1 MAGRMPLHARVMYA
15 SSSIGGEALTQSR
28 NVLLAYFYVEETGV
42 LSAFAVGAILTIAR
56 LLETVDDG
64 LIGFWSDRTNSRFG
78 RRIPFIVLATPF
90 WALFAFLLFTPPQ
103 SSAAAAGAYLFVV
116 VELYFLFSTL
126 SGGPYEAL
134 LPEIAHDSDERVSIV
149 GIRVYMGLAGG
160 AVGLIC
166 GFLLVDA
173 IGYAGMAATLAVLAV
188 SFRYLGTAG
197 AWPYASKTQEPAEL
211 GLREALSITF
221 RNRYFLYFL
230 PTFALFQLGF
240 QVLLGSL
247 PFLIKVA
254 FDVDEVGRW
263 GAGLSAVALATML
276 VTVPLMTRLSRRTSK
291 RAAYRASLLGAVV
304 LFPLLA
310 FAGFVPG
317 IPPEVQLVGAMV
329 LVGLPVAGN
338 YLFPAPLTADII
350 DYDELETGLR
360 REATYYGAQNFVE
373 KTTSALAPLVL
384 GTLWALGRTADD
396 PLGIRLVGPVA
407 AALVLVGWLAF
418 RRYDLPDD
426 VPADVELRRR
436 FERAAPP
443 RPVASA
449 LERSP

>member
-1 MAGRMPLHARVMYA
+1 MGARMPLHAKLMYA

-28 NVLLAYFYVEETGV
+28 NVLLVYFYVEATDV
-42 LSAFAVGAILTIAR
+42 LSAFAVGAILTLAR

-78 RRIPFIVLATPF
+78 RRIPFIVLATPL

-103 SSAAAAGAYLFVV
+103 SSAVAAGAYLFVV

-134 LPEIAHDSDERVSIV
+134 LPEIAPESDERVSIV

-160 AVGLIC
+160 ALGLVC
-166 GFLLVDA
+166 GFLLVDW
-173 IGYAGMAATLAVLAV
+173 IGYAGMAATLAVLAL
-188 SFRYLGTAG
+188 SFRYLGAAG

-240 QVLLGSL
+240 QVLIGSL
-247 PFLIKVA
+247 PFLIKA
-254 FDVDEVGRW
+254 SFDVEEIGRW
-263 GAGLSAVALATML
+263 GAALSAVALATML
-276 VTVPLMTRLSRRTSK
+276 VTVPVMVRLSRRTSK
-291 RAAYRASLLGAVV
+291 RTAYRVSLLGAIL
-304 LFPLLA
+304 LFPSLA
-310 FAGFVPG
+310 FAGFLPG
-317 IPPEVQLVGAMV
+317 VAPEVQLVVAMV
-329 LVGLPVAGN
+329 VVGLPIAGN

-350 DYDELETGLR
+350 DYDELQTGLR

-373 KTTSALAPLVL
+373 KTTSALSPLVL
-384 GTLWALGRTADD
+384 GILWTLGRTAED

-407 AALVLVGWLAF
+407 AAFVLVGWLAF
-418 RRYDLPDD
+418 RSYDLPDD
-426 VPADVELRRR
+426 VPGA
-436 FERAAPP
+436 AAPG
-443 RPVASA
+443 RDGDGYADAIAEASA
-449 LERSP
+449 SAT

>member
-1 MAGRMPLHARVMYA
+1 MPLHAKLMYA

-28 NVLLAYFYVEETGV
+28 NALLVYFYVEATDV
-42 LSAFAVGAILTIAR
+42 LSAFAVGAILTVAR
-56 LLETVDDG
+56 LLETADDG
-64 LIGFWSDRTNSRFG
+64 LIGFWSDRTHSRFG

-90 WALFAFLLFTPPQ
+90 WALFSFLLFTPPQ

-116 VELYFLFSTL
+116 IELYFLTSTL

-134 LPEIAHDSDERVSIV
+134 LPEIAPESDERVSIV
-149 GIRVYMGLAGG
+149 GIRVYCGLLGG
-160 AVGLIC
+160 AVGLVL
-166 GFLLVDA
+166 GFLLVDLV
-173 IGYAGMAATLAVLAV
+173 GYAGMAATLAILAL
-188 SFRYLGTAG
+188 SFRYLGVAG

-221 RNRYFLYFL
+221 RNRYFLSFL

-247 PFLIKVA
+247 PFLIKA
-254 FDVDEVGRW
+254 SFEIEKVGRW
-263 GAGLSAVALATML
+263 GAGLAAVALATMV

-291 RAAYRASLLGAVV
+291 RTAYRASLLGAVL
-304 LFPLLA
+304 LFPFLA
-310 FAGFVPG
+310 LAGFLPG
-317 IPPEVQLVGAMV
+317 IAPEVQLVVAMV
-329 LVGLPVAGN
+329 VVGLPIAGN

-350 DYDELETGLR
+350 DYDELQTGLR

-384 GTLWALGRTADD
+384 GILWTLGRTAEN

-407 AALVLVGWLAF
+407 AGLVLIGLLAF

-426 VPADVELRRR
+426 VLGDEELRARVSAR
-436 FERAAPP
+436 PAA
-443 RPVASA
+443 
-449 LERSP
+449 

>member
-1 MAGRMPLHARVMYA
+1 MSGRMALHAKLMYA

-28 NVLLAYFYVEETGV
+28 NVLLAYFYVDASSL
-42 LSAFAVGAILTIAR
+42 LSGFAFGAILTVAR

-64 LIGFWSDRTNSRFG
+64 LIGFWSDRTQSRFG

-103 SSAAAAGAYLFVV
+103 SSAAAAGVYLFIV
-116 VELYFLFSTL
+116 VELYFLASTL

-134 LPEIAHDSDERVSIV
+134 LPEIAPESEERVSIV

-160 AVGLIC
+160 AIGLIC

-173 IGYAGMAATLAVLAV
+173 IGYAGMAATLAVVAMSL
-188 SFRYLGTAG
+188 RYVGVAG

-254 FDVDEVGRW
+254 FDIDKVGRW

-276 VTVPLMTRLSRRTSK
+276 VMVPVMTRLSRRTSK
-291 RAAYRASLLGAVV
+291 RAAYRTSLLGAVM

-310 FAGFVPG
+310 FAGFLPG
-317 IPPEVQLVGAMV
+317 LPPEIQLFVAMV
-329 LVGLPVAGN
+329 IVGLPIAGN

-350 DYDELETGLR
+350 DYDELQTGLR

-373 KTTSALAPLVL
+373 KTTSALAPLIL
-384 GTLWALGRTADD
+384 GILWAFGRTADH

-407 AALVLVGWLAF
+407 ASLVLIGWLAF
-418 RRYDLPDD
+418 RKYDLPDD
-426 VPADVELRRR
+426 VLGDEELRAR
-436 FERAAPP
+436 
-443 RPVASA
+443 VAGVDA
-449 LERSP
+449 R